1 MITINLLPRK
11 KPFFTASHIVLAG
24 VGLVWVAGAAA
35 LGLSYYSVSGSVS
48 ELKQEIKMKETAIAA
63 MQKKTATVQ
72 HEDSLEQYLLL
83 SERMQHLF
91 LPPTLLFDEIARNL
105 PAHGRM
111 ESIKYNLS
119 GSLEL
124 EGSFEQYDDIA
135 AFLHHLQDSS
145 YVRKAEIRSIK
156 QSPIKWQ
163 GPTDEQGEPMSAAL
177 RTVGGDMLPRYQA
190 TFAVQAITVDLKELA
205 AQEKPAAETEQ
216 DKEKK

>member
-11 KPFFTASHIVLAG
+11 KPFFTAAHIVLAT
-24 VGLVWVAGAAA
+24 VGLAWAAGAAA
-35 LGLSYYSVSGSVS
+35 LGLHYYSVKESVS
-48 ELKQEIKMKETAIAA
+48 VLKQEIRMKEMAIAA
-63 MQKKTATVQ
+63 MQKKAATVQ
-72 HEDSLEQYLLL
+72 NEDSLEQYLLL

-91 LPPTLLFDEIARNL
+91 LPPTLLLDEIARNL

-111 ESIKYNLS
+111 ESIQYNVS

-135 AFLHHLQDSS
+135 AFLNHLQASS

-156 QSPIKWQ
+156 QSPVKWQ

-177 RTVGGDMLPRYQA
+177 RTVGKDMLPRYRA
-190 TFAVQAITVDLKELA
+190 TFAVQAITVDLKALA
-205 AQEKPAAETEQ
+205 AQEKETAANEPDE
-216 DKEKK
+216 EKK